1 LRREA
6 SQVLREPHWDPIA
19 LPDCLEIALA
29 RAGMRS
35 PYSMSPEKLD
45 GVADGG
51 FLEDSVSPVLTTLTS
66 LTANANTSDAHP
78 TE

>member
-1 LRREA
+1 
-6 SQVLREPHWDPIA
+6 
-19 LPDCLEIALA
+19 
-29 RAGMRS
+29 
-35 PYSMSPEKLD
+35 MSPEKLD